1 MRKAAKCVRPNIAPN
16 AVRGLRNDGGKTPG
30 PINLGGALR
39 PELATPLLLVGHLAG
54 NDDFLFVRLQYLT
67 TIDLLVK
74 HTATHFESRR
84 TVRAMGS
91 PIQKMWMT
99 TPMTIPLKSNGR
111 LGAAERGTTMRFM
124 KK

>member
-1 MRKAAKCVRPNIAPN
+1 M
-16 AVRGLRNDGGKTPG
+16 
-30 PINLGGALR
+30 ALR
-39 PELATPLLLVGHLAG
+39 PELAPPLPFVSQIVD
-54 NDDFLFVRLQYLT
+54 NDDFLFVLLLHAPKAILNPHDRLVGERYPG
-67 TIDLLVK
+67 
-74 HTATHFESRR
+74 HFEHRR